1 MGIVFLTSTMAGYIH
16 ARDKETPDGVVLT
29 NNVKGDDRMKLLII
43 GKTGTGKSSL
53 CNVIT
58 GHPMDSDIFPVSAEA
73 VSCTQSTQFG
83 WVNFNANVGRPISLI
98 DTIGFDDP
106 KKDKDADIIGELVHQ
121 LKNNCDYVNLFMIA
135 VNGQNPRLDGALMG
149 MIRIFEGMFGQ
160 EFWKQAVIAF
170 TRIPMDVKSIKK
182 RNKNTKQSDE
192 ELAKEYLKVVE
203 NEFPNGNGLQYLFL
217 DACYDTEED
226 ADPAEKE
233 AFDNAM
239 KILWKS
245 LNKSPG
251 LPTTKVQ
258 DVETESKKL
267 KMAIEEKEKERQLIL
282 EKLERKEQEWED
294 AQENLKLQREED
306 RRMAAEEQARFL
318 EHMQMEREKIK
329 KLKLDM
335 EKQQTEEKKQEKAD
349 IEKRMKAMERK
360 HQQTVENMTKKQKDE
375 QEKMDRKIKME
386 QEELEKEPGFW
397 TNVGR
402 GALAGATLGISE
414 IAGLGKKWFG
424 KKE

>member
-29 NNVKGDDRMKLLII
+29 NNVKDDGRMKLLII

-58 GHPMDSDIFPVSAEA
+58 GHSMDSDIFPVSAKA

-149 MIRIFEGMFGQ
+149 MIRIFEGMFGK
-160 EFWKQAVIAF
+160 EFWKQAVIVF
-170 TRIPMDVKSIKK
+170 TRIPMDVKSVKK
-182 RNKNTKQSDE
+182 RNKINKQSDE

-203 NEFPNGNGLQYLFL
+203 NEFPNGKGLQYLFM
-217 DACYDTEED
+217 DACYDKDED
-226 ADPAEKE
+226 ADPAEKK

-239 KILWKS
+239 EILWKS
-245 LNKSPG
+245 LSKSPG
-251 LPTTKVQ
+251 LTTSKVQ
-258 DVETESKKL
+258 EVETEFKKL
-267 KMAIEEKEKERQLIL
+267 KMAIAEKEKERQLIL
-282 EKLERKEQEWED
+282 AIFETKEQEWKD
-294 AQENLKLQREED
+294 AQENLKKQREED
-306 RRMAAEEQARFL
+306 QRIAAEEQAKFL
-318 EHMQMEREKIK
+318 KNMQLEREKIE
-329 KLKLDM
+329 KLKIDM
-335 EKQQTEEKKQEKAD
+335 QTKQTEEKRQEKAD
-349 IEKRMKAMERK
+349 IERRMKEMETK
-360 HQQTVENMTKKQKDE
+360 HQQSVENMTNKQRDE
-375 QEKMDRKIKME
+375 QEALNRKIQTQ
-386 QEELEKEPGFW
+386 QEELENEPGFW
-397 TNVGR
+397 SNVGR

-414 IAGLGKKWFG
+414 MVGLGKKWFG
-424 KKE
+424 KKK